1 MQIICKI
8 RCRTRRSSQSLS
20 DPVIRWVRAN
30 SVMHMAS
37 LGMLR
42 LLLSLHLLLLLA
54 VTSRHADSESETE
67 WGQDCIAMD
76 ENPQSIWH
84 LKPTAVDKN

>member
-1 MQIICKI
+1 MGTCEQ
-8 RCRTRRSSQSLS
+8 RHAHG
-20 DPVIRWVRAN
+20 VVRDAEAAA
-30 SVMHMAS
+30 VAAS
-37 LGMLR
+37 AAAV
-42 LLLSLHLLLLLA
+42 A